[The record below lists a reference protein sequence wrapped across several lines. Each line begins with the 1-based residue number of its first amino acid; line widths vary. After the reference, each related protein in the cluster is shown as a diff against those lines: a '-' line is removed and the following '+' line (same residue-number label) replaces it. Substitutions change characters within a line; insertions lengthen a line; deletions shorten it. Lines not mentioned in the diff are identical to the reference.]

1 MKNISYWASRHP
13 LMAKMLL
20 ALLHLLSTLNAV
32 WLGSQLYLGSWIA
45 PHGLMLVFVA
55 LFFFA
60 YLMYPRSRN
69 NEWLFSW
76 NYTRQKALDFTLVV
90 AATMA
95 LALGFNRLLVT
106 TDATSPEG
114 LARFTTYAPADQQPA
129 GVKPF
134 SGKAVRKQLR
144 RAVRQVKKKV
154 RHSNERSRRD
164 WNRFLLIFLGVTIS
178 LGLALLVAG
187 LSCSISCSGQEQLAA
202 VVLIGG
208 WLGIIGLFILGIRL
222 LNRKLPRIKQSDE
235 M

>member
-13 LMAKMLL
+13 LMAKIFL
-20 ALLHLLSTLNAV
+20 ALLHLLATLNAL
-32 WLGSQLYLGSWIA
+32 WLGSQLYLGNQLA
-45 PHGLMLVFVA
+45 PRWLMLAFVQ
-55 LFFFA
+55 LFFLA
-60 YLMYPRSRN
+60 YLIYPRSRN
-69 NEWLFSW
+69 IQWLFSW
-76 NYTRQKALDFTLVV
+76 TYARQKALDVTLVV

-106 TDATSPEG
+106 TDATPAQG
-114 LARFTTYAPADQQPA
+114 LARFTTYAPVDQQPA

-134 SGKAVRKQLR
+134 SGQSVRKQLR
-144 RAVRQVKKKV
+144 KAIRQIKKEG
-154 RHSNERSRRD
+154 RQSNDRSRRD

-178 LGLALLVAG
+178 LGLALLVAA